1 MADIDLN
8 SLSRADL
15 AKLRADIDRAITGA
29 AEREMRAAREAA
41 EAAAREHG
49 FSLADLTSGVGASS
63 ARSKGR
69 KSAGAASSGVGA
81 SEAREVRYRNPED
94 HSQTWSGRGRRP
106 AWYSEALAAGR
117 VIEDLTAA

>member
-1 MADIDLN
+1 MADIDLS

-15 AKLRADIDRAITGA
+15 AKLRADVDRAIAGA
-29 AEREMRAAREAA
+29 AERDRRVAREAA

-49 FSLADLTSGVGASS
+49 FSLADLTGGAS
-63 ARSKGR
+63 AGRGKGR
-69 KSAGAASSGVGA
+69 KSASATSDTTGV
-81 SEAREVRYRNPED
+81 SEVREARFRNPED

-117 VIEDLTAA
+117 PIEDLKAG

>member
-15 AKLRADIDRAITGA
+15 VKLRVDIERAIAGA
-29 AEREMRAAREAA
+29 ADRERRAAREAA

-49 FSLADLTSGVGASS
+49 FSLADLTSGLGASS

-69 KSAGAASSGVGA
+69 KSADGASGGAGA
-81 SEAREVRYRNPED
+81 SEAREVRFRNPED

-106 AWYSEALAAGR
+106 AWYNEALAAGR
-117 VIEDLTAA
+117 VIEDLKAA

>member
-15 AKLRADIDRAITGA
+15 AKLRADVDRAIAGA
-29 AEREMRAAREAA
+29 ADREKRAAREAA

-49 FSLADLTSGVGASS
+49 FSLTELTSGAGASPS
-63 ARSKGR
+63 RGKGR
-69 KSAGAASSGVGA
+69 KGAGAASTDAGA
-81 SEAREVRYRNPED
+81 SEAREVRFRNPED

-106 AWYSEALAAGR
+106 AWYNEALAAGR
-117 VIEDLTAA
+117 VIEDLKAA